1 MNKNYFTSIIPI
13 KTLKT
18 FCFLLVISFS
28 FSVSSYSQ
36 QGVFTSSGSLEIPA
50 GVGVPGN
57 LIKVQA
63 WGAGG
68 GGGGADKILGILGLA
83 AAGGGGGGGAFN
95 LGDVSVG
102 TSPDNVRVNYTV
114 GEGGSGEISSSNRN
128 GSPGGITSFPVSTV
142 PFFSFTSVVAN
153 GGSGGKKGGL
163 LAGLYGEGG
172 EGGVGQYSGGKGNS
186 ASLLGVGLT
195 LVSGGGGGA
204 GSNGDGNNSTNSVLS
219 KPGGAGGVG
228 AVGNETGGKGGDG
241 LIGLASNGIDGNAPG
256 GGGGGSS
263 VLLSVSLANTKGG
276 KGGNGQIKVTYTC
289 PIYSVLSLTADA
301 NCSQT
306 SDINLTGNL
315 PRGKYYVTYEKTFQ
329 GTKTVYPDVEMKVS
343 IAGNGKITVTGL
355 PTVGLT
361 KIEIKSLRSVDCTTA
376 DINKSII
383 IGKPEAPAVVGTVTQ
398 PTCASPTGSV
408 DLSGFS
414 DLSSWTINA
423 TPTTA
428 GLTGLTGAGTST
440 TISGLTPGTNY
451 SFTVTNGICTS
462 EPFSVE
468 INPLP
473 IRTWDGSN
481 WTPGTPTIE
490 DKAIFTSN
498 YDKNESVTACSCQ
511 VRSGANVTF
520 KSGHYLKLRNEL
532 IVDGSLTF
540 KDNASLVQIN
550 DVNKNTGVITY
561 ERKTKVSRYDYT
573 YWSSPVKGWTLKELS
588 KNTLFDRYFSYN
600 PDKGWE
606 VSMSGA
612 ATMEGRYG
620 YIVRGPQT
628 YSTTEAAD
636 FTGKFTGIPNNGAF
650 ENDDL
655 MLKGNKDYLLGNPY
669 PSAIDADQFLNANLD
684 IYSGSN
690 LIKPPVL
697 KGTLYF
703 WTHNSPPVADQE
715 TTTYKY
721 TASDYASYNK
731 TGGVTTKSAA
741 TTGGNP
747 PSGKIAAGQGFF
759 APTSENGGKIVFNNS
774 MRLLNDEVLDNSQF
788 FKQAT
793 TSKSTDG
800 VEKNRVWLNLTN
812 EEGAFKQTLIGYI
825 TGATNGYEGSFDG
838 VSYDGNQ
845 YVDFYSINQEL
856 NLSIQGRALPFQQ
869 KDSVALGYKTAISG
883 NFKISIDHVDGA
895 MTSQKV
901 FLEDKTTQV
910 LHDLKEPYTFTT
922 EKGIFNNRF
931 VLRYEDKNAVIEDIN
946 DVAVEG
952 VLISS
957 KNKIITINTTDE
969 IIKTIHVYDF
979 SGRLVYSDTE
989 VNVTAATISNL
1000 SNAAQALIVQV
1011 VLENGKKAVK
1021 KIIY

>member
-13 KTLKT
+13 KT
-18 FCFLLVISFS
+18 FNNCWFLLVAFFS
-28 FSVSSYSQ
+28 ISVSSYGQ
-36 QGVFTSSGSLEIPA
+36 DVKNHVFKVSGSLEVPA
-50 GVGVPGN
+50 GVTT
-57 LIKVQA
+57 LSSVQC

-68 GGGGADKILGILGLA
+68 GGGGTSGLISVPLLGINVTVLS
-83 AAGGGGGGGAFN
+83 AGGGGGGGAYN
-95 LGDVSVG
+95 RGVVNNIGVSE
-102 TSPDNVRVNYTV
+102 DNVKIPYTV
-114 GEGGSGEISSSNRN
+114 GVGGLSNLP
-128 GSPGGITSFPVSTV
+128 GSPTYFPTSTPVV
-142 PFFSFTSVVAN
+142 LAN
-153 GGSGGKKGGL
+153 GGSGGFNSTLLTIYGNGGAGGSGGL
-163 LAGLYGEGG
+163 FEGGNGSKAGL
-172 EGGVGQYSGGKGNS
+172 
-186 ASLLGVGLT
+186 LGLG
-195 LVSGGGGGA
+195 LVSGGGGGGA
-204 GSNGDGNNSTNSVLS
+204 GSGGSGGSGNIEILAQI
-219 KPGGAGGVG
+219 GGAGGVG
-228 AVGNETGGKGGDG
+228 NAPDERGGSGADG
-241 LIGLASNGIDGNAPG
+241 VIALSSNGNNNISPFPG
-256 GGGGGSS
+256 GGGGGGA
-263 VLLSVSLANTKGG
+263 VLAGLGANVKGG
-276 KGGNGQIKVTYTC
+276 KGGDGQIKVTYTC
-289 PIYSVLSLTADA
+289 PIYSVLNLTADA
-301 NCSQT
+301 SCSQT

-315 PRGKYYVTYEKTFQ
+315 PRGKYYVTYEKTYQ

-343 IAGNGKITVTGL
+343 TAGNGKITVTGL

-383 IGKPEAPAVVGTVTQ
+383 IGKPEVPAVDGTVTQ
-398 PTCASPTGSV
+398 PSCASPTGSV
-408 DLSGFS
+408 NLSG
-414 DLSSWTINA
+414 LSALSTWTINA
-423 TPTTA
+423 TPDTI
-428 GLTGLTGAGTST
+428 GLTGLSGTGKTTT
-440 TISGLTPGTNY
+440 TILGLTPGATY
-451 SFTVTNGICTS
+451 SFTVSNGACTS

-490 DKAIFTSN
+490 DKAIFISN
-498 YDKNESVTACSCQ
+498 YDKNESVTACSCE

-520 KSGHYLKLRNEL
+520 KSGRYLKLRNEL
-532 IVDGSLTF
+532 KVNTGGSLTF
-540 KDNASLVQIN
+540 KNNASLVQIN
-550 DVNKNTGVITY
+550 DVNNNLGDITY
-561 ERKTKVSRYDYT
+561 ERDTKVSRYDYT
-573 YWSSPVKGWTLKELS
+573 YWSSPVKGWTLKKLS

-612 ATMEGRYG
+612 ATMEARHG

-628 YSTTEAAD
+628 YSTTEADD

-655 MLKGNKDYLLGNPY
+655 ILKGNKDYLLGNPY

-684 IYSGSN
+684 IYSSSD
-690 LIKPPVL
+690 LIKPAVL

-800 VEKNRVWLNLTN
+800 IEKNRVWLNLTN
-812 EEGAFKQTLIGYI
+812 EEGAFKQTLIGYV
-825 TGATNGYEGSFDG
+825 TGATNDYEGSFDG

-869 KDSVALGYKTAISG
+869 KDSVALGYKTAIAS

-931 VLRYEDKNAVIEDIN
+931 VLRYEDKNAVIEDIG

-969 IIKTIHVYDF
+969 IINTIHVYDF
-979 SGRLVYSDTE
+979 SGRSIYSDTE
-989 VNVTAATISNL
+989 VNVTATSISNL
-1000 SNAAQALIVQV
+1000 SNAHQTLIVQV